1 MILRTMKRELPIEI
15 GGVDFKIVDVLLKDL
30 KHLRIY
36 ISGIDCPFDFLG
48 KII

>member
-30 KHLRIY
+30 NISEY